1 MAHSNTIYHLMYGGR
16 HYYFGSI
23 ASIYEIFTRD
33 EFGVSI
39 HTLWAYKI
47 IEEHPYIGKKS
58 EVRGGEIK
66 RKTNKAR

>member
-23 ASIYEIFTRD
+23 AFIYEDFTAD
-33 EFGVSI
+33 ELGVSI

-47 IEEHPYIGKKS
+47 TEKHPYIGKKCK
-58 EVRGGEIK
+58 VRRGEIK
-66 RKTNKAR
+66 RKKNKAR